1 MGLNLIKKEG
11 LKKKVTKNFSYR
23 FAVEKAGIYAIV
35 VGARAKSWIQNTIKF
50 ISFFRDD
57 NLAIKINEISFPNLS
72 NNKEIFNGE
81 ASWNGNKL
89 KGLQQINLIVVSLK
103 KGEQNLYFLASGS
116 PILDLIEIYRV
127 EGNDFVI
134 QPAEKYGVEE
144 GNRRPWFKIL
154 TADVGVKTIFVKAS
168 AGVKKNEDDDD
179 LQIKIDGVRVENKML
194 KAHKCWYWCGR
205 VLRGESR
212 AFEKDL
218 NFQSGV
224 HYLEFWADGSPNLQ
238 EIKLDIK
245 RIPSVD
251 DPFWTGDFNDDPD
264 DILFTRLI
272 FGEAR
277 SQPDEARRWVASV
290 VLNRKESPTAWPDTI
305 RGVILD
311 RGQFDALKLKIN
323 DQNFDRVIDPLGVSS
338 DEGDNWFECYKI
350 VKEAIEG
357 RLELKTEATHF
368 HSYTKPEDIE
378 RFEKNVVPNG
388 KFLKKIG
395 SLYFYWS
402 PN

>member
-1 MGLNLIKKEG
+1 MVLDLIKREE
-11 LKKKVTKNFSYR
+11 LNKKVTKDFSYN
-23 FAVEKAGIYAIV
+23 FTTEKGGIHVIII
-35 VGARAKSWIQNTIKF
+35 GARAKSWLQNTTKF

-57 NLAIKINEISFPNLS
+57 NLAVKINEISFPNLS
-72 NNKEIFNGE
+72 NNKEFFNGE

-103 KGEQNLYFLASGS
+103 PGEQNLDFLTSGS
-116 PILDLIEIYRV
+116 PTLDFIEIYKV

-134 QPAEKYGVEE
+134 NPTEKYGVEE

-154 TADVGVKTIFVKAS
+154 IAKVGIKTIFAKAS
-168 AGVKKNEDDDD
+168 AGANKGKDDDD
-179 LQIKIDGVRVENKML
+179 LEIRIDGVMVENKTP
-194 KAHKCWYWCGR
+194 KAHKYWYWCGR
-205 VLRGESR
+205 VLKGELKI
-212 AFEKDL
+212 FEKDL
-218 NFQSGV
+218 KFESGI
-224 HYLEFWADGSPNLQ
+224 HYLEFWADGIPNLQ
-238 EIKLDIK
+238 EIKLVVK

-251 DPFWTGDFNDDPD
+251 DPLWTGDFNDDPD
-264 DILFTRLI
+264 DVLFTRLI

-277 SQPDEARRWVASV
+277 SQSDEAKRWVAKV
-290 VLNRKESPTAWPDTI
+290 VLNRKESPQAWPDTI

-311 RGQFDALKLKIN
+311 KGQFDALKFKVN

-338 DEGDNWFECYKI
+338 HEGDNWFECYKI
-350 VKEAIEG
+350 VREAIEG
-357 RLELKTEATHF
+357 RLGLETEATHF